1 MNIYQ
6 YDNINLIK
14 IFKSLSDENRL
25 RIVRALI
32 HGYFN
37 VNEIFYIVGGKQ
49 SNISHH
55 LKILLD
61 ANLLKSKKDGS
72 WIYYGINNQSE
83 HKPVENILNFI
94 KSEEKNIPYY
104 EDDTKRMEGIINK
117 RKKNAEDFFNKIG
130 KDLDSLQEE
139 LFKEL
144 YSVSN
149 VIKLFENK
157 LDEIIDIG
165 CGTGKHLPFLAK
177 YAEKVIGIDSSPSML
192 QLTDHLC
199 KINNLNYELKLGD
212 AQKIPYTSESI
223 QGAFIN
229 MVLHH
234 ISEPINVVKE
244 TARILKVNGT
254 LLLIEL
260 LAHNDEIMRDKY
272 ADLWLGFDESEI
284 EEWLKKTNFS
294 IKNNIIKKNDNY
306 SVIIIKAVK
315 NSMSSR

>member
-6 YDNINLIK
+6 YVDMNLIK

-25 RIVRALI
+25 RIIRTLI

-61 ANLLKSKKDGS
+61 SNLLKSKKEGS
-72 WIYYGINNQSE
+72 WIYYGINNQPE
-83 HKPVENILNFI
+83 QKTVENILNLI
-94 KSEEKNIPYY
+94 KSEEKSIPFY
-104 EDDTKRMEGIINK
+104 EDDLKRMEAVINK
-117 RKKNAEDFFNKIG
+117 RKKSAEDFFNKIG

-139 LFKEL
+139 LFKDL

-149 VIKLFENK
+149 IIELFEYK
-157 LDEIIDIG
+157 LDEVIDIG
-165 CGTGKHLPFLAK
+165 CGTGKNLPILAS
-177 YAEKVIGIDSSPSML
+177 YADKVIGLDSSPTML

-199 KINNLNYELKLGD
+199 KINNIKYELKLGD
-212 AQKIPYTSESI
+212 VQKIPFNTESI

-234 ISEPINVVKE
+234 ISEPLIVIKE
-244 TARILKVNGT
+244 ISRILKVNGI

-260 LAHNDEIMRDKY
+260 LAHKDEKMRDKY
-272 ADLWLGFDESEI
+272 ADLWLGFNESEI
-284 EEWLKKTNFS
+284 ESWFKKTNLS
-294 IKNNIIKKNDNY
+294 IKKTIIKKNDNY
-306 SVIIIKAVK
+306 SVIIIKAAK